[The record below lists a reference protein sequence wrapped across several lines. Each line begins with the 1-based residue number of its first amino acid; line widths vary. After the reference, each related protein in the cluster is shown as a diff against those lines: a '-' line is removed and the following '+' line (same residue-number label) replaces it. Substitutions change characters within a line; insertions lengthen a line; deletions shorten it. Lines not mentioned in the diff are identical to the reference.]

1 MSELIRNNV
10 MDGLAAGNVVLSMQV
25 RLVESIEIAQIA
37 KSCGYDTLYVDVEH
51 STLSLRQT
59 GQICMA
65 ALSAGITPFV
75 RVPSHAPEF
84 VSRYLDAG
92 AMGIIAPHV
101 GSRAD
106 AERVVA
112 SAKFPPL
119 GDRSVSIG
127 LPQLKFQSYPVAQA
141 RRELNDKTT
150 VLAMLEGP
158 DAVERA
164 DEIAA
169 VEGVDILFIGTNDL
183 CAQMGI
189 DGQFDHPRVR
199 EAYQHTIDV
208 CRRHGKHV
216 GIGGLA
222 NEPALL
228 AEFVRLGARYVSAG
242 SDLQYLMAS
251 AAARAKSLRSTTASI
266 TSEQAGG
273 QR

>member
-1 MSELIRNNV
+1 MSQLIRNNV
-10 MDGLAAGNVVLSMQV
+10 QENLAAGMLVLSMQV

-51 STLSLRQT
+51 SSLSLRQT
-59 GQICMA
+59 GQICIA
-65 ALSAGITPFV
+65 ALAAGITPFV
-75 RVPSHAPEF
+75 RVPSYAPEF

-92 AMGIIAPHV
+92 AMGVIAPHV
-101 GSRAD
+101 SGRAD

-141 RRELNDKTT
+141 RRDLNEKTT

-158 DAVERA
+158 DAVEKA

-189 DGQFDHPRVR
+189 DGQFDHPKVR
-199 EAYQHTIDV
+199 EAYLHTIEV

-222 NEPALL
+222 GEPALL

-251 AAARAKSLRSTTASI
+251 AGARAKSLRSTLDAC
-266 TSEQAGG
+266 
-273 QR
+273 